1 MLALSLAFGG
11 LSQKLWQ
18 LGDIKR
24 NPPRLVARGLET
36 KAWG

>member
-1 MLALSLAFGG
+1 MLARSLAFGG

-24 NPPRLVARGLET
+24 NSPRLISPGLET

>member
-1 MLALSLAFGG
+1 MLALNLAFGG
-11 LSQKLWQ
+11 RSQKLRQ

-24 NPPRLVARGLET
+24 NPPRLIVPGLET